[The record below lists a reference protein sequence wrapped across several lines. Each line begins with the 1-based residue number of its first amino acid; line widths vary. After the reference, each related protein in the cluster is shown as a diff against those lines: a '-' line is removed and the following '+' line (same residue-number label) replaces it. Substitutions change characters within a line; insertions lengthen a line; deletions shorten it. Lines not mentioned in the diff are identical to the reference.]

1 MSLLAL
7 AWGAGWLASGIGVG
21 RVAPEATLEERE
33 RAFEESMR
41 NVVLDGSFT
50 VAWPEPREGVYRD
63 RYEIAGV
70 TKLDGDRWRFD
81 ARITYGDVDVTLPV
95 VVPILW
101 AGDVPMIRLVDVEIP
116 GLGSEFGA
124 TVLFRRRPLRRHLG
138 PRRGRGVHVR
148 TSGEGVDLARLR
160 RAIPV
165 REPPP
170 GSAESYALV
179 SRSRAMPVWRPAVPS
194 VFAS

>member
-1 MSLLAL
+1 MRNILKIAALVSLLAL

-41 NVVLDGSFT
+41 NVILDGSFT
-50 VAWPEPREGVYRD
+50 VAWPEPRDGVYSD

-101 AGDVPMIRLVDVEIP
+101 AGTCR
-116 GLGSEFGA
+116 
-124 TVLFRRRPLRRHLG
+124 
-138 PRRGRGVHVR
+138 
-148 TSGEGVDLARLR
+148 
-160 RAIPV
+160 
-165 REPPP
+165 
-170 GSAESYALV
+170 
-179 SRSRAMPVWRPAVPS
+179 
-194 VFAS
+194 

>member
-1 MSLLAL
+1 M
-7 AWGAGWLASGIGVG
+7 
-21 RVAPEATLEERE
+21 RE
-33 RAFEESMR
+33 
-41 NVVLDGSFT
+41 VVLDGSFT
-50 VAWPEPREGVYRD
+50 VAWPEPREGVYTD

-124 TVLFRRRPLRRHLG
+124 TVRLRRRPLRRHLG

-148 TSGEGVDLARLR
+148 TGGFGIGGKLTIQSDQRGDSSDR
-160 RAIPV
+160 RN
-165 REPPP
+165 
-170 GSAESYALV
+170 
-179 SRSRAMPVWRPAVPS
+179 
-194 VFAS
+194 

>member
-1 MSLLAL
+1 MRTILKIAALVSLLAL

-41 NVVLDGSFT
+41 DVVLDGSFT

-124 TVLFRRRPLRRHLG
+124 TVVFDGDRYGGTWDHG
-138 PRRGRGVHVR
+138 EVGGFMFGRV
-148 TSGEGVDLARLR
+148 
-160 RAIPV
+160 
-165 REPPP
+165 
-170 GSAESYALV
+170 V
-179 SRSRAMPVWRPAVPS
+179 SE
-194 VFAS
+194 